1 MTVGTLLVT
10 AVIRDAQSLKEKR
23 HVLKSIKDRVRDRFN
38 VSVAELGSQD
48 LWQKTELGFAAIGND
63 ARFVNGLLASVLNFL
78 RTFPMLDLVDHSI
91 ELY

>member
-1 MTVGTLLVT
+1 MTVGTLVVT
-10 AVIRDAQSLKEKR
+10 AVVRNAQSLKEKR

-63 ARFVNGLLASVLNFL
+63 ARFVDGLLAHVLNFI
-78 RTFPMLDLVDHSI
+78 RTLPAVDLVDHSI
-91 ELY
+91 ELF